1 MYEGTEYKEVIFQDT
16 SASFTVLYQYLFESF
31 LGEKK
36 KKLKIMGE
44 K

>member
-1 MYEGTEYKEVIFQDT
+1 MYEGTGYKQVVFWDI

-31 LGEKK
+31 LGKK